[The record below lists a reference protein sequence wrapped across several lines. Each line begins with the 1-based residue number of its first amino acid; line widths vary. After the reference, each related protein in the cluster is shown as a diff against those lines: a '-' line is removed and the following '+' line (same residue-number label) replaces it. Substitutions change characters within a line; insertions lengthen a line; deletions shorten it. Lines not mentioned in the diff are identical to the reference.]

1 MWGCIVRNTMSF
13 SCRLLTL
20 IYIANLF
27 NNIFS
32 PQPFKHV
39 YTHTHTHTCT
49 HTHIFS
55 YTYTSLIKL
64 RSITI
69 IKCIL
74 FSYTVDSWKTWVW
87 TMQAHLYAF
96 LFSINTTSLQSLSW
110 LNPWMQ
116 NLRYRRQTIK
126 FYMDFWLH
134 SVGMECGQCSGTLPC
149 SRVYYIYIN
158 FYRTCLNVVFL

>member
-32 PQPFKHV
+32 SQLFKCM
-39 YTHTHTHTCT
+39 YTHTHT
-49 HTHIFS
+49 FS

-87 TMQAHLYAF
+87 TVKAHIYAF
-96 LFSINTTSLQSLSW
+96 LFSINTASLQSLCW
-110 LNPWMQ
+110 LNPWMK
-116 NLRYRRQTIK
+116 NHRYRRQTAK

-134 SVGMECGQCSGTLPC
+134 RVGMECGQCSWTLPC
-149 SRVYYIYIN
+149 SRVYYMYIN
-158 FYRTCLNVVFL
+158 FYRICLNVVLL

>member
-1 MWGCIVRNTMSF
+1 MWDCIVRNTMSF

-32 PQPFKHV
+32 PQLFKHM
-39 YTHTHTHTCT
+39 YTHTHTHTRT
-49 HTHIFS
+49 HTHMHTHAYFPIH
-55 YTYTSLIKL
+55 TSLIKL

-74 FSYTVDSWKTWVW
+74 FSYTVDSWKAWVW
-87 TMQAHLYAF
+87 TMQTHLYTF

-116 NLRYRRQTIK
+116 NQIQKANYKVLHGFLTVQCGNGVWAVFRNSTLLKGLLYIHK
-126 FYMDFWLH
+126 FL
-134 SVGMECGQCSGTLPC
+134 
-149 SRVYYIYIN
+149 
-158 FYRTCLNVVFL
+158 